1 MERYIL
7 NFIAINCV
15 KGIGKKTLNEVEFCD
30 LERINGPLD
39 MLEYIQSSKFPLKR
53 KSFANLSVEDI
64 KVAFSEAN
72 KIVDNCSDNQIEII
86 TKFDTN
92 NYPTRFFRLSDYP
105 PILYAKGN
113 IKCLKKDGIAVIST
127 REPSDVGKS
136 WGTRLAELFAEQGYT
151 VISGLALGSDSCG
164 HQGCLNGKGLT
175 IAVMPCSLE
184 KVYPAQN
191 RKLMTNI
198 LANNG
203 CAISEYPVGSFT
215 SKACFVERDRLQS
228 GLAIGVAVIE
238 TGVKGGSWHAIN
250 TAKKIGIPVGF
261 LEFNDAHY
269 AQYENSKGN
278 KMAIEEQKCFGLKD
292 RNSIN
297 EFLFRCKNI
306 TMDTCNDEIQNVQE
320 QGSLF

>member
-15 KGIGKKTLNEVEFCD
+15 KGIGKKTLNEIDFCD
-30 LERINGPLD
+30 LERINGSFD

-53 KSFANLSVEDI
+53 KSFLNLSVEDI
-64 KVAFSEAN
+64 KVAFSEADR
-72 KIVDNCSDNQIEII
+72 IVDNCSENQIEII
-86 TKFDTN
+86 TKFDTK
-92 NYPTRFFRLSDYP
+92 NYPIRLFRLSDYP

-113 IKCLKKDGIAVIST
+113 IKCLKKDGIAVIGT

-164 HQGCLNGKGLT
+164 HQGCLNANGIT

-191 RKLMTNI
+191 KKLMANI
-198 LANNG
+198 LEHNG

-215 SKACFVERDRLQS
+215 SKASFVERDRLQS

-238 TGVKGGSWHAIN
+238 TGIKGGSWHAIN
-250 TAKKIGIPVGF
+250 TAKRIGIPVGF
-261 LEFNDAHY
+261 LAFNDGHY
-269 AQYENSKGN
+269 AQYEKSKGN
-278 KMAIEEQKCFGLKD
+278 KMAIEEQSCIGLKD
-292 RNSIN
+292 RHSIE
-297 EFLFRCKNI
+297 EFLFSCHHNSGNLG
-306 TMDTCNDEIQNVQE
+306 NDEVKPVLE